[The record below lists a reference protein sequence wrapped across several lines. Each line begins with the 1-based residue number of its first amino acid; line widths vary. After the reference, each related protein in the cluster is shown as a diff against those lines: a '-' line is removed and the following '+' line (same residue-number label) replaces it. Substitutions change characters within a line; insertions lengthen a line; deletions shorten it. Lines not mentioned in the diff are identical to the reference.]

1 MELYYPVTCVA
12 ALILCIILG
21 WMTRPKV
28 DSSSGVTETFQ
39 KFQIKYM
46 VAWSI
51 CVAADWL
58 QGPYVYALYESY
70 GYTREENA
78 RLFVA
83 GFGAS
88 FVFGTIVAGFAD
100 SLGRKR
106 AVLLYCL
113 LYITSCLTK
122 HFNSFPVLLLGR
134 LTGGIS
140 TSLLFSS
147 FESWL
152 VSEHCTRHAF
162 SGKLLGYNFSMMYFV
177 NYLVAIGTGL
187 LGDPA
192 ADTFKQT
199 NLFGNFYVGG
209 FLMPFDMAIICLLI
223 GGAYVSMYWEEN
235 YGEAQN
241 VQDQLK
247 AFGTAAMMIATD
259 LKMSLCCMCI
269 ALFESSMFIFV
280 FNWTP
285 VLHQGK
291 EVPPFGMI
299 FATFMMA
306 CMIGSCIAALCNN
319 VPTKKML
326 CGATLGAAVMI
337 IPGWIGM
344 SEALCKYNFWA
355 FVAFEFCVGIY
366 FPAICTLK
374 SETVPESHRATI
386 YNLFRAP
393 MNLIVLGV
401 LLANLDLSFTFQ
413 LISMMLLISGGT
425 AAIIL
430 HLPEPAA
437 KGESA
442 PLQAGTAKEV

>member
-1 MELYYPVTCVA
+1 MELFYPITCAA
-12 ALILCIILG
+12 ALVLCLVLG

-28 DSSSGVTETFQ
+28 DSGTGMTDTFQ
-39 KFQIKYM
+39 KFQMKYM

-88 FVFGTIVAGFAD
+88 FLFGTFVAGFAD
-100 SLGRKR
+100 TIGRKR
-106 AVLLYCL
+106 AVLLYCI
-113 LYITSCLTK
+113 LYIVSCMTK
-122 HFNSFPVLLLGR
+122 HFNSFPILLLGR
-134 LTGGIS
+134 VTGGIS

-152 VSEHCTRHAF
+152 VSEHTTRHGF
-162 SGKLLGYNFSMMYFV
+162 NGKLLGYNFSMMYFV
-177 NYLVAIGTGL
+177 NYLVAIATGL
-187 LGDPA
+187 VGDPA
-192 ADTFKQT
+192 AEAFKQT
-199 NLFGNFYVGG
+199 QILGNFYMGG
-209 FLMPFDMAIICLLI
+209 YLMPFDAAILCLLA
-223 GGAYVSMYWEEN
+223 GGLYVAAYWEEN

-241 VQDQLK
+241 FQEQIK
-247 AFGTAAMMIATD
+247 SFGTGAVMICTN
-259 LKMSLCCMCI
+259 LRMFLCCVCI

-285 VLHQGK
+285 VLHQGS

-306 CMIGSCIAALCNN
+306 CMIGASVAALCKN
-319 VPTKKML
+319 VPTTKML

-337 IPGWIGM
+337 VPGWLGI
-344 SEALCKYNFWA
+344 SEALCKWNFWA
-355 FVAFEFCVGIY
+355 FVAFEFCVGVY

-374 SETVPESHRATI
+374 SEVVPESHRATI

-401 LLANLDLSFTFQ
+401 LLVNLDLSVTFQ
-413 LISMMLLISGGT
+413 VVSTMLLVSGGT
-425 AAIIL
+425 AAVL
-430 HLPEPAA
+430 LTMTDPVA
-437 KGESA
+437 KGEAA
-442 PLQAGTAKEV
+442 PLQADAKAV